1 MSAGRDISCQEIVEL
16 VTDYLEDAL
25 PRDERKA
32 FEQHLAGLRRLHEL
46 PRPDARDD
54 RSSPAV

>member
-1 MSAGRDISCQEIVEL
+1 MAVREISCQEIVEL

-32 FEQHLAGLRRLHEL
+32 FEAHLRAVPTARTTSTRCARRCG
-46 PRPDARDD
+46 
-54 RSSPAV
+54 